1 MTLKINQSE
10 ILRGLNSIHYPLLRP
25 LLPSKEMS
33 IYFFKEST
41 QNKDLNQNVSCLERI
56 AHLTPK
62 WDVLGLPGFLPHR
75 QGLCSQ
81 MGPSNWTLNP
91 QSSESSP
98 WEAGVLTVVEPLLT
112 QGGLD
117 MGGPA
122 GGQGAGRER
131 KAASPGSSR
140 GVAGFVSFALSCPPY
155 TITTMNSLTP
165 CRFMGENMYFLKC
178 HKHSIEE
185 YQSPG
190 TQPPGDS
197 YQERLPLK
205 SNKPALAEHT
215 HNAIL
220 GRTPER

>member
-1 MTLKINQSE
+1 
-10 ILRGLNSIHYPLLRP
+10 
-25 LLPSKEMS
+25 
-33 IYFFKEST
+33 
-41 QNKDLNQNVSCLERI
+41 
-56 AHLTPK
+56 
-62 WDVLGLPGFLPHR
+62 
-75 QGLCSQ
+75 
-81 MGPSNWTLNP
+81 
-91 QSSESSP
+91 
-98 WEAGVLTVVEPLLT
+98 
-112 QGGLD
+112 

-131 KAASPGSSR
+131 KAASLGSSR

-165 CRFMGENMYFLKC
+165 CGFMGENMYFLKC

-190 TQPPGDS
+190 MQPPGDS

-215 HNAIL
+215 HNAVL
-220 GRTPER
+220 GRTPERPTGTRILGTIQCGGQACKGIIACHAGYVTNRYKVLSEV